1 MTASVAWISIA
12 PVKGMRLQELPEVE
26 LTRQGAIGDR
36 EFFLVDDRSRMI
48 SVTRLGPLVEIVP
61 EHDRAAGTLALRFP
75 DDRVVSGA
83 VELGEAEPVDF
94 YGLELQ
100 VQSVLGEFSTAI
112 SEHCGVGLRL
122 MARPGNRT
130 AVDRGSIAG
139 ATVLGVGS
147 LERLA
152 TAAGDAGQPGPV
164 DRRRFRMTFGV
175 DGIEPHEEDGWIGR
189 QIRFGEAE
197 LLIQE
202 RVGRCA
208 ATTRDPESGTVDLKT
223 LHHIGS
229 YRDDVVSEEPIPFGV
244 YASVRSPGTVRL
256 DDPVAPVAR
265 VG

>member
-12 PVKGMRLQELPEVE
+12 PVKGMRLLDISEVE
-26 LTRQGAIGDR
+26 LTNQGVIGDR
-36 EFFLVDDRSRMI
+36 DFFLVDDQSKMI

-61 EHDRAAGTLALRFP
+61 EHDRDAGTLTLRFP
-75 DDRVVSGA
+75 DDRVVSGT
-83 VELGEAEPVDF
+83 VDLGEPEPIRF
-94 YGLELQ
+94 YRLELQ
-100 VQSVLGEFSTAI
+100 VRPVLGAFSKAV
-112 SEHCGVGLRL
+112 SEHCGVQLRL
-122 MARPGNRT
+122 MARPDNRPT
-130 AVDRGSIAG
+130 VDRGSIAG

-152 TAAGDAGQPGPV
+152 AAAGDAGQPGPV

-189 QIRFGEAE
+189 QVGFGEAE
-197 LLIQE
+197 VLVHE

-244 YASVRSPGTVRL
+244 YASVRKPGTVRL
-256 DDPVAPVAR
+256 GDPVIPVNA
-265 VG
+265 